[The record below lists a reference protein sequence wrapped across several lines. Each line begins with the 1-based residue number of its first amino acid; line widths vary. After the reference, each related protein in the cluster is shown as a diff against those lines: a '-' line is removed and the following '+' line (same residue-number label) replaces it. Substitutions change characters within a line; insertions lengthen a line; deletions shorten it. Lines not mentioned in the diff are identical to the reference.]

1 MTAEWSGLTGT
12 SSALAPGS
20 TPGTFVSG
28 ITYDAVG
35 NATFNF
41 YVDDSGN
48 GRTNFDYG
56 ATVAETD
63 DVDAT
68 FNDGALV
75 LSVLIVGRS
84 EEHTS
89 ELQSLMRISSAF
101 FCLKKKQHSTT

>member
-75 LSVLIVGRS
+75 LSVLIVGGSGTNPFEIGRAS
-84 EEHTS
+84 CRDRVC
-89 ELQSLMRISSAF
+89 QYV
-101 FCLKKKQHSTT
+101 